1 MYLKQ
6 LDATSGNEE
15 KKRSVYKRKDK
26 QDIMKCTSQF
36 GLQKPLGNLNTGLLT
51 YMKAPSD
58 LGLKSITLKFGQTR
72 GKPLL
77 LHAELD

>member
-1 MYLKQ
+1 MSKVCGSLFAGKLTGKYFLKGAEMYLKQ
-6 LDATSGNEE
+6 PDATSGNEE

-51 YMKAPSD
+51 
-58 LGLKSITLKFGQTR
+58 
-72 GKPLL
+72 
-77 LHAELD
+77 

>member
-51 YMKAPSD
+51 
-58 LGLKSITLKFGQTR
+58 
-72 GKPLL
+72 
-77 LHAELD
+77 